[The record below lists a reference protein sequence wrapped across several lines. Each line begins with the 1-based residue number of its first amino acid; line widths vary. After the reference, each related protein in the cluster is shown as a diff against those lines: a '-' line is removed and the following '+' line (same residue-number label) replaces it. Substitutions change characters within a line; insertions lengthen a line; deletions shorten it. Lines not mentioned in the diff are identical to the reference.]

1 MTIRLATLILLL
13 HAFLGASGQQLAQY
27 SSWMLNP
34 YMYNPSAAGL
44 ENTLILTGAYRKQWV
59 DLDGAPV
66 SQHFNVSMPLRFLKS
81 GVGLR
86 LDNDGLGAH
95 QTTQAMLNYS
105 YHLNFPALGTLSL
118 GVGAGY
124 QQYSLDGARLRS
136 PDGDYTDPLFQ
147 HNDAYL
153 PLGRVNAGSPVFEM
167 GLTLLTDRVRVGL
180 SAIPVFS
187 PVITQTGSGAFRLS
201 PQQHFAFQS
210 QYQIEWSDQL
220 LLKPGLLLKSDLVAT
235 QVELGSLA
243 VWKEKFTGGVAW
255 RGVTNSSRDAL
266 VITAGLKINE
276 KTTIAYIYDLPF
288 SGLQSTNRGSHELF
302 IQYNS
307 GRTFGAGKRPPV
319 IYNPRF
325 R

>member
-1 MTIRLATLILLL
+1 MTIRIATLLFVL
-13 HAFLGASGQQLAQY
+13 HGFLGASAQQLAQY

-34 YMYNPSAAGL
+34 YLYNPSAAGL
-44 ENTLILTGAYRKQWV
+44 DNTLIVTGAYRKQWV

-66 SQHFNVSMPLRFLKS
+66 SQHLNVSMPVRFLKS
-81 GVGLR
+81 GVGIR

-105 YHLNFPALGTLSL
+105 YHLNIPVGLLSL
-118 GVGAGY
+118 GAGVGY

-153 PLGRVNAGSPVFEM
+153 PLGRISAGSPVFEM
-167 GLTLLTDRVRVGL
+167 GLTLLTDRMRVGL

-187 PVITQTGSGAFRLS
+187 PVITQTGSGSFRLS
-201 PQQHFAFQS
+201 PQQHLALQT
-210 QYQIEWSDQL
+210 QYQIEWSEQL
-220 LLKPGLLLKSDLVAT
+220 IVKPGLLIKSDLVAT
-235 QVELGSLA
+235 QMELGALA

-255 RGVTNSSRDAL
+255 RGFTHSSREAL
-266 VITAGLKINE
+266 VVSAGLKINE
-276 KTTIAYIYDLPF
+276 KTTVAYIYDLPF

-302 IQYNS
+302 IQYNT
-307 GRTFGAGKRPPV
+307 GRTFGTGKRPPV